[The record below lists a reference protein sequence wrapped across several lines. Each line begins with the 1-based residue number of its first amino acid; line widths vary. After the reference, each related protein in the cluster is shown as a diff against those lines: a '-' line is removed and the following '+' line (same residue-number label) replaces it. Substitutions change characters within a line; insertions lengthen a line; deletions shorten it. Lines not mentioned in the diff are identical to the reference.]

1 MAFDGDGDNPCTGDN
16 TDCIERCYQQCT
28 TWNEDGT
35 FTSKGFILK
44 ATNNYDGR
52 CYCEAADSS
61 TCTRGGVGG
70 DYFRYDYYTPTV
82 HPDEILL
89 TIPDQAQTYD
99 NPMVEVSTGAPTL
112 TVSQSECQS
121 YMDSQGVSGTVN
133 SISWAG
139 GVDYPEGCSVT
150 TDGGT
155 FYFNTRGDG
164 NIGICGFSNMHCI
177 QKSYPE
183 SSLSCRAYSLQH
195 NYLFWDLVA
204 NYAYTEVSSG
214 SPAVEGDAL
223 YVTESECEEYA
234 GTIGATWGTI
244 DNSVYP
250 HGCISMSN
258 NRVQWV
264 SSGGGDCNVKTYTG
278 NCIQKAGIHNML
290 CHLGNTLQ

>member
-1 MAFDGDGDNPCTGDN
+1 MLRYIVFLLLSL
-16 TDCIERCYQQCT
+16 TDALIEYHEDV
-28 TWNEDGT
+28 TWELQ
-35 FTSKGFILK
+35 TSEPPNCQHYPSK
-44 ATNNYDGR
+44 AELQGHVDSIYGLVIGEVTSGLPPDMSV
-52 CYCEAADSS
+52 SS
-61 TCTRGGVGG
+61 T
-70 DYFRYDYYTPTV
+70 
-82 HPDEILL
+82 
-89 TIPDQAQTYD
+89 
-99 NPMVEVSTGAPTL
+99 
-112 TVSQSECQS
+112 ECQT

-183 SSLSCRAYSLQH
+183 SSVSCRAYSLQH

-234 GTIGATWGTI
+234 GTIGATWGTF

-278 NCIQKAGIHNML
+278 NCIQKTGAYNML